1 VYSLCR
7 RCSAIEKIEDR
18 LWEAYRLSPDAGF
31 GIVVVAGIMC
41 LCDVYRA
48 IMRFLAGAEGT
59 K

>member
-1 VYSLCR
+1 M
-7 RCSAIEKIEDR
+7 EKIEDR